1 MGAFDQAIPWS
12 TNGARGCRRF
22 LDRVWRLQDM
32 ILPGE
37 GYSKALTP
45 LMHETIK
52 KVGEDYEAMKYNT
65 AIAAMMS
72 LVNEFYAAGGCTRE
86 ELRTLILLLSPV
98 APHICEEM
106 WSRWA
111 LAAASRASPGPPTTK
126 KAMKRTEVEIG
137 VAGQWQ
143 GARPALWSRRD
154 MTREQAEKELPQ
166 RADIQQIVGGKAIA
180 KVIFVPGRLCNL
192 IVK

>member
-1 MGAFDQAIPWS
+1 M
-12 TNGARGCRRF
+12 
-22 LDRVWRLQDM
+22 
-32 ILPGE
+32 PGE

-106 WSRWA
+106 WEQMGFGSG
-111 LAAASRASPGPPTTK
+111 LAREPWPTYDE

-137 VAGQWQ
+137 VQVNGKVR
-143 GARPALWSRRD
+143 GRIMVSPD

>member
-1 MGAFDQAIPWS
+1 
-12 TNGARGCRRF
+12 
-22 LDRVWRLQDM
+22 
-32 ILPGE
+32 
-37 GYSKALTP
+37 
-45 LMHETIK
+45 
-52 KVGEDYEAMKYNT
+52 MKYNT

-106 WSRWA
+106 WEQMDFGSG
-111 LAAASRASPGPPTTK
+111 LAREPWPTYDE

-137 VAGQWQ
+137 VQVNGKVR
-143 GARPALWSRRD
+143 GRIMVSPD